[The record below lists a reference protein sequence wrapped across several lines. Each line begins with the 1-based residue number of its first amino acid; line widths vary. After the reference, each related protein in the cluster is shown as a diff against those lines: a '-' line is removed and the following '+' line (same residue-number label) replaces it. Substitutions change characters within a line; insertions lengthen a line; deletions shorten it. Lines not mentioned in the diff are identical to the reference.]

1 MSSHGL
7 LSGVLFLLLS
17 LGILFGFSLFFL
29 RDFLNVELVSKLLG
43 VNFSSKNEHNS
54 DYDDG
59 ATENDQVVSGRH
71 SRGMNTELE
80 VGPPVETLEDV
91 EKNEHS
97 YDLEPVLH
105 IILVNGLIIRVSGRE
120 VGTVFLGLSKCSSL
134 SHLFYSIN
142 YFSSYKFGT

>member
-1 MSSHGL
+1 MSSQSL
-7 LSGVLFLLLS
+7 LSGVLFLLFS
-17 LGILFGFSLFFL
+17 LGILFGLSLFFL

-43 VNFSSKNEHNS
+43 VNFGSKNEHDS

-59 ATENDQVVSGRH
+59 TTENDQVVCGRH
-71 SRGMNTELE
+71 FCGMSTKLE
-80 VGPPVETLEDV
+80 VGPPMETLEDV

-105 IILVNGLIIRVSGRE
+105 IILVNGLIVRISGRE

-142 YFSSYKFGT
+142 YFSSYKSGS